1 MIFLKRSCLSRART
15 TVTYTSK
22 TIEAARYFRAYT
34 NERKENEYME
44 KRALGATGDKVT
56 VLGYGA
62 MELRHVG
69 EAQAERLL
77 NGVLDAGINFIDTAP
92 DYGRSEDMIG
102 EYISHRRSEYFLAT
116 KCGCDIPP
124 SGQAGADT
132 RRHIWTGKQ
141 LLHNIEHSLKRLK
154 TDYVDFWQIHSAYPE
169 QLQNTDVLETMHQ
182 VKESGQVRHLAVSMG
197 GQALGYGYVQIREY
211 LKPEWSAFEA
221 MQVWYSAL
229 VRHSER
235 EITRAAHQGIGT
247 IIRGATRRIDP
258 YASLAD
264 ACTKLGLD
272 DLRNADETAAQFLL
286 RFVITNPDIHTVIV
300 GTKNL
305 DHLAENVAA
314 AHIGAL
320 SEDVYQQTI
329 ARLQAAGIKPGL

>member
-1 MIFLKRSCLSRART
+1 
-15 TVTYTSK
+15 
-22 TIEAARYFRAYT
+22 
-34 NERKENEYME
+34 ME
-44 KRALGATGDKVT
+44 KRALGATGDTVT

-69 EAQAERLL
+69 DAQAERLL

-92 DYGRSEDMIG
+92 DYGGSEDMIG
-102 EYISHRRSEYFLAT
+102 KYIAHRRREYFLAT

-124 SGQAGADT
+124 SGQAGVDA
-132 RRHIWTGKQ
+132 RRHVWTGRQ
-141 LLHNIEHSLKRLK
+141 LRHNIEYSLKRLK
-154 TDYVDFWQIHSAYPE
+154 TDYVDVWQIHSADPE
-169 QLQNTDVLETMHQ
+169 QLRNTDVLETMDQ
-182 VKESGQVRHLAVSMG
+182 VKESGQVRHIAVSMG
-197 GQALGYGYVQIREY
+197 GQARGYGYEQLREY
-211 LKPEWSAFEA
+211 VKPEWSAFEA

-235 EITRAAHQGIGT
+235 AITQAAKQGIGT

-258 YASLAD
+258 YESLAD

-272 DLRNADETAAQFLL
+272 DLRGSDETAAQFLL
-286 RFVITNPDIHTVIV
+286 RFVITNPDVHTIIV

-305 DHLAENVAA
+305 DHLADNVSA

-320 SEDVYQQTI
+320 SEDVYHQTI
-329 ARLQAAGIKPGL
+329 ARLQSAGIKPGV